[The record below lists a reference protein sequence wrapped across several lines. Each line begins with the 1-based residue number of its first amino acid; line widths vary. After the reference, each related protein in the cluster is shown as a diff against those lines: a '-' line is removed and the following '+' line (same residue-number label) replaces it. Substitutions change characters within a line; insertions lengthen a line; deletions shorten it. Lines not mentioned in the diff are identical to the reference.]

1 MAGQADSERNMN
13 MTAGGSPGTGGN
25 IAPAGDL
32 LSENVRTNGALAS
45 VAGPKRR
52 IQERPAGFRHL
63 TTTIEDMFSASDKIV
78 TCLVHRGTDTGPYGG
93 VNAAGKP
100 AEIRDFAMW
109 RFEDGKV
116 AEIATIQDRFARL
129 RQIGYL
135 PGGSIRSS
143 RRTSAE
149 HGVTSQVVRM
159 SQVAARPGL

>member
-1 MAGQADSERNMN
+1 VVHRGWAR
-13 MTAGGSPGTGGN
+13 N

-32 LSENVRTNGALAS
+32 LSDNVRTNGALAS

-52 IQERPAGFRHL
+52 IQERLAGFRHL

-78 TCLVHRGTDTGPYGG
+78 TCLVCHGTDTGPYGG
-93 VNAAGKP
+93 VNAVGKL

-116 AEIATIQDRFARL
+116 AEIATIQDQLARL
-129 RQIGYL
+129 RQAGYL
-135 PGGSIRSS
+135 PGGCIRSS

-149 HGVTSQVVRM
+149 RGVTSQVLRM
-159 SQVAARPGL
+159 PQVAAPGP